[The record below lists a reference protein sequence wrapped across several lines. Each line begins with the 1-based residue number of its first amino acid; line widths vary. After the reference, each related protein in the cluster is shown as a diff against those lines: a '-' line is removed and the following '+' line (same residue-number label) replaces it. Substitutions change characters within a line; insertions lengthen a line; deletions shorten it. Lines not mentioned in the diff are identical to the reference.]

1 MASTRP
7 LYQQTA
13 DALAE
18 ILERAEPGSSLPSEP
33 SLARQLGVS
42 RATLREAMRSF
53 EERGLII
60 RRQGV
65 GTFVTEPPPVIETG
79 LEALV
84 SIHRLAAQIG
94 LEVRMGSLEVAS
106 RAATQEESEHFGL
119 GAEKPVLEIS
129 RVIHADGRP
138 VAYLVDV
145 VPEDTIPLH
154 ALENEFGGSVLD
166 LILQRGEPEIG
177 FSRAEINAVSAPPHV
192 ARHMR
197 IQRGDVLLYIEAS
210 LHAKGGEIVDRS
222 CSYFLPGTFRFK
234 VVRRVE
240 DLSR

>member
-1 MASTRP
+1 MASSRP

-13 DALAE
+13 EALAE
-18 ILERAEPGSSLPSEP
+18 ILKRAEPGSSLPSEP
-33 SLARQLGVS
+33 ALARQLGVS

-94 LEVRMGSLEVAS
+94 LEVRMGALEVES
-106 RAATQEESEHFGL
+106 RAATSEESEHL
-119 GAEKPVLEIS
+119 TIEANQLVLEIA

-145 VPEDTIPLH
+145 VPEGTIPTQ
-154 ALENEFGGSVLD
+154 ALESGFDGSVLD
-166 LILQRGEPEIG
+166 LLLQQGERELE
-177 FSRAEINAVSAPPHV
+177 FSRAEISAVSAPAHV
-192 ARHMR
+192 ARRMR
-197 IQRGDVLLYIEAS
+197 IQRGDVLLYMEAS
-210 LHAKGGEIVDRS
+210 LYARDGSVVDRS
-222 CSYFLPGTFRFK
+222 RSYFLPGTFRFQVLRK
-234 VVRRVE
+234 VKGF
-240 DLSR
+240 SR